1 MPEKAPAYGKRSQL
15 RIAHLKSRTP
25 DRSMV
30 MNVKIP
36 VSLNAELRQIASR
49 LGASKT
55 EVVLAL
61 LNEGLEASRKKRG

>member
-1 MPEKAPAYGKRSQL
+1 MSEKAPIYSKRSQL

-25 DRSMV
+25 GRSMV

-36 VSLNAELRQIASR
+36 VSLNAELRQIADS

-61 LNEGLEASRKKRG
+61 LNEGLEAWRKKRG